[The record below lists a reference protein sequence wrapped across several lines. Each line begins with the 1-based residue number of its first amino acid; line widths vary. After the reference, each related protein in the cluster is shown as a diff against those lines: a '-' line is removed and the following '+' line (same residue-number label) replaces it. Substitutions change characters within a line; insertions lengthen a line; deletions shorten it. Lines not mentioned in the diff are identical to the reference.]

1 MFSLVLYLDYVIV
14 FFFYKFQVQIT
25 KRNVFNGYS
34 DISNLKINSDKSI
47 VYYVLYNLEGT
58 MYYCEYYLFFSCILQ
73 FTYFGFPNFKG
84 KTRRHH
90 LISIVGNIKCKLLRV
105 SENSRNPKCIY
116 DLTKFWKT
124 WILKVK

>member
-34 DISNLKINSDKSI
+34 DISTLKYNSDKSI

-58 MYYCEYYLFFSCILQ
+58 MYYCEYYLFFCLHPSVYI
-73 FTYFGFPNFKG
+73 FWFP
-84 KTRRHH
+84 
-90 LISIVGNIKCKLLRV
+90 
-105 SENSRNPKCIY
+105 
-116 DLTKFWKT
+116 
-124 WILKVK
+124 